1 MTKCRDLTTE
11 QRARIKACHDAGWS
25 YRKIAG
31 DLKCS
36 LSTINY
42 TINKIKTTKSC
53 ANVPRSGR
61 KKKLP
66 QKDANSLKL
75 LSLGDHKDHT

>member
-11 QRARIKACHDAGWS
+11 QRARIKARHDAGWS

-31 DLKCS
+31 DLKS
-36 LSTINY
+36 SFSTINY
-42 TINKIKTTKSC
+42 TKKIKTTKSC
-53 ANVPRSGR
+53 ANFPRSRR
-61 KKKLP
+61 KRKLS
-66 QKDANSLKL
+66 QRDANSLKL